1 MKEKGAYPAAKLVL
15 LAEALALL
23 IGMVTPIMPSR
34 TGVTRGMAH
43 LFFTEPSYLQQVLV
57 NFLVVNLLMAIIA
70 IIVVAVVRREGGR

>member
-1 MKEKGAYPAAKLVL
+1 MKRTGTYTPAKLLL
-15 LAEALALL
+15 LAELLALL
-23 IGMVTPIMPSR
+23 IGVVTPVTPSK
-34 TGVTRGMAH
+34 TGATRGMAH